1 MQKTDLKTGEII
13 KVDADF
19 HSRIMTNLD
28 ENEILDQMI
37 ERIIELIANFQQN
50 GSNWVFERINQL
62 QIHLA
67 DSKPLGGS
75 SFIALPPKIKNK
87 KAVIN
92 IKNED
97 NQCFKWCIASALDF
111 VRPHPERITAGLV
124 KFSKRFN
131 WDGLTFPVDLK
142 QIKIFE
148 KQNPL
153 LAINVFGF
161 DDVLYPLRI
170 SEMQKRINIDLL
182 LITTEEKQHYCLI
195 NNLSRLV
202 SKQLTKHCGVLQICR
217 KCLNHFPNAE
227 KLRIHKEYCSNNE
240 TVKIDMPKA
249 GSQLSFI
256 HQNRAEKIPF
266 VVYAD
271 FEAFTKNV
279 LTCTPNPKKSFTKQ
293 YQYHQ
298 PSGFCFKIVSF
309 DSQFDQEI
317 VFYRAQ
323 NDEEDIGAI
332 FIQKLKELI
341 KNIFKIFDFAK
352 KMLLTKQ
359 DEINFQKAKVCW
371 ICQKEFG
378 EDKKVRDHSH
388 FTGEYRGAAHVKF
401 NLHFKKPKFTP
412 VVFHNLSGYD
422 SHLFVKNLGKSEG
435 YIKCIPNNDEKYM
448 SFSKE
453 IVVGE
458 YKKKDKNLN

>member
-1 MQKTDLKTGEII
+1 M
-13 KVDADF
+13 DADF

-37 ERIIELIANFQQN
+37 GRIIELIANFQQN
-50 GSNWVFERINQL
+50 GSNWVFERVNQL

-67 DSKPLGGS
+67 DWKPFGGS
-75 SFIALPPKIKNK
+75 FIPLPPKIKNK

-97 NQCFKWCIASALDF
+97 NQCFKWCIATALDF
-111 VRPHPERITAGLV
+111 VRPHPERITADLV
-124 KFSKRFN
+124 EFSKNFN

-142 QIKIFE
+142 QIMNI
-148 KQNPL
+148 
-153 LAINVFGF
+153 FGF
-161 DDVLYPLRI
+161 DDVLYPFRI

-182 LITTEEKQHYCLI
+182 LISEEEKQHYCLI
-195 NNLSRLV
+195 NSLSRLV
-202 SKQLTKHCGVLQICR
+202 TKQLTKHCGVLKLCQR
-217 KCLNHFPNAE
+217 CLNHFPNAE
-227 KLRIHKEYCSNNE
+227 KLKIHKEYCSNNE

-266 VVYAD
+266 IVYAD
-271 FEAFTKNV
+271 FEAFTKNI
-279 LTCTPNPKKSFTKQ
+279 LTCTPNQKKSFTKQ

-298 PSGFCFKIVSF
+298 PSGFCFKIVCF

-317 VFYRAQ
+317 VLYRAQ
-323 NDEEDIGAI
+323 NDEEDIGKI
-332 FIQKLKELI
+332 FIQKLEESI
-341 KNIFKIFDFAK
+341 KKMHKIFDFAK

-378 EDKKVRDHSH
+378 QDKKVRDHSH
-388 FTGEYRGAAHVKF
+388 FTGEYRGAAHVKC

-435 YIKCIPNNDEKYM
+435 NIKCLPNNDEKHM
-448 SFSKE
+448 SFFKE
-453 IVVGE
+453 IVVRE
-458 YKKKDKNLN
+458 Y